1 MAQALSQD
9 EMLALVDRLADGEWQ
24 SGEALAAS
32 FGISRAALAKRI
44 ERLKDWQIV
53 IEARQGLGYRL
64 ATPIERL
71 DREALQAVLGKTVRV
86 DVQAVLDSTSS
97 RIVETSAQADP
108 QALLAEF
115 QTAGRGRR
123 GRQWLTPF
131 GSQLAVSMAWSFETM
146 PRQLT
151 TLPLAVGVACA
162 RVVRSCGI
170 ADVGLKWPNDIL
182 VDGRKLGGILL
193 EHRGESGSAC
203 RVIIG
208 VGINVSLRIEQA
220 TAVDQ
225 PWASL
230 NQLLEARGLPAVS
243 RNSLAAHLLR
253 ALVDLLSEF
262 ALTGFAPLLGEWN
275 ALDLSRGRVVRVT
288 QNDREFDAIARGV
301 DADGALLV
309 EVDGQRQALHSGEVR
324 LRVLA

>member
-1 MAQALSQD
+1 MAQSLSQD

-32 FGISRAALAKRI
+32 FGISRAALAKRV
-44 ERLKDWQIV
+44 ERLKDWQLL

-64 ATPIERL
+64 TTPIERL
-71 DREALQAVLGKTVRV
+71 DRDALQTALGKALRV

-97 RIVETSAQADP
+97 RIVELPAQADP

-131 GSQLAVSMAWSFETM
+131 GSQLALSLAWSFDTM

-162 RVVRSCGI
+162 RVIRSCGI

-182 VDGRKLGGILL
+182 VDGHKLGGILL

-203 RVIIG
+203 RVIVGI
-208 VGINVSLRIEQA
+208 GINVSLHVEQA
-220 TAVDQ
+220 AAVDQ

-230 NQLLEARGLPAVS
+230 NALLAARELPAVS
-243 RNSLAAHLLR
+243 RNALAARLLR
-253 ALVDLLSEF
+253 ELVDLLSTFE
-262 ALTGFAPLLGEWN
+262 LGGFAPLLGEWN
-275 ALDLSRGRVVRVT
+275 ALDLSRGRGVCVT
-288 QNDREFDAIARGV
+288 QNEQTFEAIACGV

-309 EVDGQRQALHSGEVR
+309 EVNGRRQALHSGEVR
-324 LRVLA
+324 LRMLP

>member
-1 MAQALSQD
+1 MAQPLSQD
-9 EMLALVDRLADGEWQ
+9 EQLALVDRLAGGEWQ
-24 SGEALAAS
+24 SGELLAAD

-44 ERLKDWQIV
+44 ERLKDWQLV
-53 IEARQGLGYRL
+53 IEARQGLGYRV
-64 ATPIERL
+64 AMPIDRL
-71 DREALQAVLGKTVRV
+71 DSTSLQVALGKTLRV
-86 DVQAVLDSTSS
+86 DVQAVVDSTST
-97 RIVETSAQADP
+97 RIVEAPAQSDP

-131 GSQLAVSMAWSFETM
+131 GSQLALSLAWSFDAM

-151 TLPLAVGVACA
+151 TLPLAVGVICA
-162 RVVRSCGI
+162 RVIRGCGI

-182 VDGRKLGGILL
+182 VGGRKLGGILL

-203 RVIIG
+203 RVILG
-208 VGINVSLRIEQA
+208 VGINVSLQAEQA

-230 NQLLEARGLPAVS
+230 NQLLQERGLPIVS
-243 RNSLAAHLLR
+243 RNELAAGLLR
-253 ALVDLLSEF
+253 ELAEMLAAFSYS
-262 ALTGFAPLLGEWN
+262 GFAPLLAEWN
-275 ALDLSRGRVVRVT
+275 ALDLSRGRSVRVT
-288 QNDREFDAIARGV
+288 QNDREFDAVARGV

-309 EVDGQRQALHSGEVR
+309 DVDGRRQVLHSGEVR
-324 LRVLA
+324 LRVLT